1 MVRALPAAYGVFAL
15 VITAAS
21 LQAQSLA
28 GSSTAMQRQ
37 HLIAKQHDY
46 TFLRRPADVQRFVR
60 LGLLVPI
67 RGNGHYALAG
77 VSHPYGRPAL
87 RTFVQR
93 LAAQYHAACGEKLVV
108 TSLTRPLSDQPR
120 NASDLSVHPAGMAVD
135 LRASKNAKCR
145 AWLERTL
152 LSLEKQGVLDATRER
167 FPPHYHVAL
176 YPQPYLRYVDA
187 LTTRNAPRVAAAP
200 AARTERVADATPTDG
215 AVSEYVVNAGD
226 TLWSLARRY
235 GTSVE
240 QLKQINN
247 LSSARIAAGQ
257 VLTVPADQQ

>member
-1 MVRALPAAYGVFAL
+1 
-15 VITAAS
+15 
-21 LQAQSLA
+21 
-28 GSSTAMQRQ
+28 MQRQ
-37 HLIAKQHDY
+37 HRIAKQHDY
-46 TFLRRPADVQRFVR
+46 TFLRRPADVNRFVK
-60 LGLLVPI
+60 LDLLVPI
-67 RGNGHYALAG
+67 RGNADYTLAG

-93 LAAQYHAACGEKLVV
+93 LAAQYRAACREKLVV
-108 TSLTRPLSDQPR
+108 TSLTRPLSEQPR

-187 LTTRNAPRVAAAP
+187 LSARNAPRVAAGQAP
-200 AARTERVADATPTDG
+200 AADRVAVVTP
-215 AVSEYVVNAGD
+215 AEAANSEYVVNSGD

-247 LSSARIAAGQ
+247 LTSARIAAGQ
-257 VLTVPADQQ
+257 VLTIPTEQ